1 MPTSDPADASFC
13 NLFTRYVV
21 KTDPLKMSEFSPELH
36 NWPCHGDT
44 WLSDNGPPMFLSFG
58 LFFDAEI
65 WPILAVIYKVWTVFL
80 G

>member
-1 MPTSDPADASFC
+1 
-13 NLFTRYVV
+13 
-21 KTDPLKMSEFSPELH
+21 
-36 NWPCHGDT
+36 
-44 WLSDNGPPMFLSFG
+44 MFLSFG